1 MTIDLR
7 SDTVTHPTPE
17 MRRAMAEAE
26 VGDDGLGEDP
36 TVIRLEEKAARM
48 MGKEAA
54 LFVPSGTMGNLVA
67 LLTHTQRGD
76 EVIVGDRAHVFL
88 NEVGGASALG
98 GLLLRQVPNQPNG
111 TLDLDMVEAAI
122 RRPGLAFPFSRLLC
136 LENTHNFCSGAVLD
150 AEYTQAACDLA
161 HRRGLSVHLDG
172 ARIFNAAVAL
182 GVPVT
187 RLTGPVD
194 TVTFCLSKG
203 LSCPVGSLL
212 CGEKEF
218 IARARRVRRM
228 VGGGMRQAG
237 IVAAAG
243 LVALDT
249 MVERLAED
257 HANARALAKGLASIP
272 GVVLDPERVQTNIVI
287 FDVAGGR
294 SAPEVL
300 EALAAKGL
308 KVSYVGGA
316 SLRMV
321 THHGITAS
329 DVEEAVEITRGVMGR

>member
-7 SDTVTHPTPE
+7 SDTVTHPTPA
-17 MRRAMAEAE
+17 MRQAMAAAE

-36 TVIRLEEKAARM
+36 TVIRLEEKAARLL
-48 MGKEAA
+48 GKDAA

-76 EVIVGDRAHVFL
+76 EVIVGDRSHIFL

-98 GLLLRQVPNQPNG
+98 GLLLRQVPNRDNG
-111 TLDLDMVEAAI
+111 TLDLDAVEAAV
-122 RRPGLAFPFSRLLC
+122 RRPGIAFPVSRLLC

-150 AEYTQAACDLA
+150 AQYTAAAADLA
-161 HRRGLSVHLDG
+161 RRKGLSVHMDG

-182 GVPVT
+182 GVPVST
-187 RLTGPVD
+187 LAAPVD
-194 TVTFCLSKG
+194 SITFCLSKG

-218 IARARRVRRM
+218 IARARRIRRM

-237 IVAAAG
+237 IIAAAG

-249 MVERLAED
+249 MVDRLAED
-257 HANARALAKGLASIP
+257 HANARALAKSLASVP
-272 GVVLDPERVQTNIVI
+272 GLRLDPVRVETNIVI
-287 FDVAGGR
+287 FQTVGR
-294 SAPEVL
+294 SAPEVM

-308 KVSYVGGA
+308 RASYVGGA

-321 THHGITAS
+321 THYGITAE
-329 DVEEAVEITRGVMGR
+329 DVEEAVRITGEVMQP